1 MIYYGSVPPAK
12 KGVLSFMNDL
22 KNKIRPHFDS
32 INESD
37 DSIEEREVLRTKMK
51 QVFREFVQNYDQIGE
66 KKIFRGDLEFVK
78 KAACQKTKE
87 FFSFFDLDSK

>member
-1 MIYYGSVPPAK
+1 
-12 KGVLSFMNDL
+12 MNDL

-32 INESD
+32 INEND

-51 QVFREFVQNYDQIGE
+51 QVFRDFVQKYDQSGD
-66 KKIFRGDLEFVK
+66 KKIFRGDREFIK
-78 KAACQKTKE
+78 KAAYQKTKE